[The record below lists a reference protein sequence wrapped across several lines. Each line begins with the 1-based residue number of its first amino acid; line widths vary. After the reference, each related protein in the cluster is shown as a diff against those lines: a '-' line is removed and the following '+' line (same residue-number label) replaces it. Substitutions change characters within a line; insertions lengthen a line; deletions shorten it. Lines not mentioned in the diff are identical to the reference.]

1 MASGCVNRPARF
13 FILPDPVTPF
23 CVSATSQAGPN
34 PGVATTTS
42 AGKLIPV
49 QSGDNISSDVNPEYT
64 YEIVSAGGVNS
75 AEWVW
80 TDDSGV
86 YFGKDDP
93 RHWWGY
99 NNPNNAVAWTSNALV
114 YSKKRRRIYLI
125 DQRLSGSMRVYSRSI
140 DSKQYDSW
148 SFVSFPFLNL
158 ANNSYDYAAVEL
170 DDGSILLAAKMSF
183 GYINVYRSEDPSDST
198 KPFVLVCER
207 IEAKSIGP
215 SGLLAYVANAQIR
228 MARSGSWIRIVAP
241 TQLTGADPYKQA
253 NLTTFVSGDNGAS
266 WELISTGAS
275 RATPFTEDLVPFD
288 IVGVGDSGTFLL
300 AAVSAGSATPAGR
313 RQLALAT
320 AATDGAW
327 LDSGVVKTFDYFIV
341 SISLASSNKYAYM
354 YVYVSDLDATGDKDG
369 WFMGRGEIANLGNTD
384 GSDANGWKWTDF
396 PVGSYL
402 ATYNI
407 PAKPMTVWC
416 DEFMCFW
423 RESREKTTGN
433 RASGSAIYYSGNW
446 TERSVGYYGPVVSYA
461 DLNGPGWDVQWNYP
475 HGEPSAPSPTAG
487 AIEWSKTVS
496 GTATGTNG
504 YNYLLLSST
513 SGSVRY
519 SNTGTGTVL
528 GTSDWYEYGVCF
540 RWICRIVSAGP
551 TISVRVFCRN
561 AANTRQ
567 RSFRVDMT
575 ATTVSVF
582 DIVTSTNIAQITTGI
597 SLATVFHEFRLVI
610 DAGGVVILS
619 VYRADTDT
627 WVQVTG
633 TTTSAITLTPQSI
646 VSFGHILTTTG
657 QSYWREFQFTTN
669 GRFMNQEHTSW
680 NQDRLF
686 GALTTAEPQYVTKGL
701 FLSWAGSGG
710 YRGDTWTGNVSYTY
724 PKEAVFVDSPRI
736 AWRSTSLASA
746 QDIIVRAGPSDAV
759 SDNYY
764 TFVHDAVAIFGTN
777 NRYIQIAYDD
787 TETFSS
793 PTATATI
800 DCTLF
805 GGQTFTIAS
814 TQRASIT
821 LSGSSFPWSTG
832 DLVGCYVENTAVS
845 GAAARITRH
854 LAPGVLQLDSIN
866 GDATSAG
873 FPAGNTIVIYAPYGF
888 TTFTRVNERYMRI
901 RVPYWSAVSEGY
913 YTIGTVVAGVKLD
926 VDVPM
931 DWAHTDDEQP
941 NVTSYRT
948 KSGIT
953 WAFAEGPAQRTI
965 TGRVVGDAEQWRQK
979 FRALLRQVNYEG
991 KAVALGADSGAV
1003 FKNIMLGRVKS
1014 GSALD
1019 NAGYYIDGN
1028 GYLRPAGD
1036 MSLTFVE
1043 EK

>member
-34 PGVATTTS
+34 PGVATTVS
-42 AGKLIPV
+42 QGNLIPV
-49 QSGDNISSDVNPEYT
+49 QSGDALSDSVATEYK
-64 YEIVSAGGVNS
+64 YQIIKAGGVDS
-75 AEWVW
+75 GEFAWQR
-80 TDDSGV
+80 TDDEIWYGTN
-86 YFGKDDP
+86 DI
-93 RHWWGY
+93 RHFWGY
-99 NNPNNAVAWTSNALV
+99 HSPLGTLDSAGSTCAL
-114 YSKKRRRIYLI
+114 YQKKTRNKLVIFQNSTNVL
-125 DQRLSGSMRVYSRSI
+125 RVYYRSADATTPYSTWLGPVSHTI
-140 DSKQYDSW
+140 SKNIGATNRQSI
-148 SFVSFPFLNL
+148 
-158 ANNSYDYAAVEL
+158 AACETA
-170 DDGSILLAAKMSF
+170 DGGVLLVVRDETQKVHIF
-183 GYINVYRSEDPSDST
+183 RSEDPTVGNS
-198 KPFVLVCER
+198 FELVCED
-207 IEAKSIGP
+207 IVGQTLGP
-215 SGLLAYVANAQIR
+215 GTVIASNQACQIR
-228 MARSGSWIRIVAP
+228 VASSGNWIRVCWVTSITVSPPPP
-241 TQLTGADPYKQA
+241 TA
-253 NLTTFVSGDNGAS
+253 NLVTFYSSDNGAT
-266 WELISTGAS
+266 WDNLAGISIRSTTKA
-275 RATPFTEDLVPFD
+275 ADTVPFD
-288 IVGVGDSGTFLL
+288 IIGIDDTGTFIISAVQDAPLGFAGGWLAVASARQDSAWSWTGQTLYNLPGTINSICLSKNDKYIYAFAYYVDYTSMTVPLHEWTVLRSESSLL
-300 AAVSAGSATPAGR
+300 TGTNAALTASWEQLGYPIYQNEASQWMPLSVFACWTGSELLFVHQTG
-313 RQLALAT
+313 LE
-320 AATDGAW
+320 
-327 LDSGVVKTFDYFIV
+327 
-341 SISLASSNKYAYM
+341 
-354 YVYVSDLDATGDKDG
+354 ATGAV
-369 WFMGRGEIANLGNTD
+369 R
-384 GSDANGWKWTDF
+384 
-396 PVGSYL
+396 
-402 ATYNI
+402 
-407 PAKPMTVWC
+407 
-416 DEFMCFW
+416 
-423 RESREKTTGN
+423 TGI
-433 RASGSAIYYSGNW
+433 SAFHAFGW
-446 TERSVGYYGPVVSYA
+446 TERSVGRHGPSVAIA
-461 DLNGPGWDVQWNYP
+461 DLDSTGWNGQWCVAQ
-475 HGEPSAPSPTAG
+475 GEPNYTNRYWSRVSSGAG
-487 AIEWSKTVS
+487 TVS
-496 GTATGTNG
+496 ITSNVLTITTANVLYYNTTHDTALGPSNWYTYGGCWRTVMRYTSSTGFGYFRIVGSDGVSQYWNAIVRISTSNISLAEGGFTFEGISVPANSLVDIRVYVSASRSVRMQVYVFSTDTWYSTGTYTLTNVSGFTQSSLRFGFTVANG
-504 YNYLLLSST
+504 T
-513 SGSVRY
+513 SCS
-519 SNTGTGTVL
+519 
-528 GTSDWYEYGVCF
+528 SDWYEVQY
-540 RWICRIVSAGP
+540 
-551 TISVRVFCRN
+551 
-561 AANTRQ
+561 
-567 RSFRVDMT
+567 
-575 ATTVSVF
+575 TT
-582 DIVTSTNIAQITTGI
+582 D
-597 SLATVFHEFRLVI
+597 
-610 DAGGVVILS
+610 
-619 VYRADTDT
+619 
-627 WVQVTG
+627 G
-633 TTTSAITLTPQSI
+633 T
-646 VSFGHILTTTG
+646 
-657 QSYWREFQFTTN
+657 Y
-669 GRFMNQEHTSW
+669 MNQDEDFNSPY
-680 NQDRLF
+680 DLF
-686 GALTTAEPQYVTKGL
+686 GGLTTAEPQYIEEGL
-701 FLSWAGSGG
+701 SVSWAGSGG

-736 AWRSTSLASA
+736 AWRSAANAFA
-746 QDIIVRAGPSDAV
+746 QNDIIVRAGPSDAV

-764 TFVHDAVAIFGTN
+764 TFVHDAVAVFGTN

-1003 FKNIMLGRVKS
+1003 FQNIMLGRVKS